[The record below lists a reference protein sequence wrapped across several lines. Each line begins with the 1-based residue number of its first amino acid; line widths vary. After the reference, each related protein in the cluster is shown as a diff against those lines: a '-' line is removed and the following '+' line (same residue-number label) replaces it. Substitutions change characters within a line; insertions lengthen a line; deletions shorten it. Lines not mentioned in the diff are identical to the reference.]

1 MLWKK
6 EIHVGFCEK
15 NYHQSEIVIKP
26 YKEYDIFLP
35 LFASLATAIR
45 TGISNSLGIT
55 KSFQK
60 KIKNK
65 KSILSTPFHLSH
77 L

>member
-26 YKEYDIFLP
+26 YKEYDIFY
-35 LFASLATAIR
+35 
-45 TGISNSLGIT
+45 SLGIP

-60 KIKNK
+60 KK
-65 KSILSTPFHLSH
+65 
-77 L
+77 